1 VLKNLLALLVVLL
14 LGAAAAGAY
23 WKLVAQPEAQATTGG
38 HVAARGPVA
47 IEAAEVK
54 VAPVEQ
60 TTEAVGTLI
69 SNESV
74 VLKPE
79 VTGRVVDI
87 RFDEGQPVKA
97 GQVLVDL
104 DASVEK
110 AQLVQAEAQVAL
122 ATAELERAQEL
133 RRNSVGTQRALDEAQ
148 AQQRT
153 AAAAV
158 DLAKAHLAKLT
169 LTAPFD
175 GIAGLRKV
183 SVGDLVMPGAEIVNL
198 EQIQPLKVDFRV
210 PERFLSAL
218 FGKNGE
224 AQRIEVGV
232 DAFPDE
238 RFEGQVYAL
247 NPLLNEQG
255 RAIVIR
261 ARIDNPTATAT
272 GLPRLRPGLFARVT
286 LTLNQ
291 QAEALW
297 VPEEALV
304 PQGSQQVVYK
314 LAPGEQPDQLVARL
328 TPVRLGAR
336 HPGEVQIVDG
346 LARGDRVVTAGTL
359 KLRDGAP
366 VQVQSPVPTAS
377 GPAPAPAQG

>member
-1 VLKNLLALLVVLL
+1 MGRSAVEV
-14 LGAAAAGAY
+14 
-23 WKLVAQPEAQATTGG
+23 
-38 HVAARGPVA
+38 
-47 IEAAEVK
+47 AEVK

-60 TTEAVGTLI
+60 TTDAVGTLI
-69 SNESV
+69 SNKSV
-74 VLKPE
+74 TLKPE
-79 VTGRVVDI
+79 VTGRVVAI
-87 RFDEGQPVKA
+87 RFEEGQPVKA
-97 GQVLVDL
+97 GQVLIEL

-110 AQLVQAEAQVAL
+110 AEVVEAEAQLSL
-122 ATAELERAQEL
+122 ASAELERAQEL
-133 RRNSVGTQRALDEAQ
+133 RRNSVGTQRALDTAQ

-153 AAAAV
+153 ATAAL
-158 DLAKAHLAKLT
+158 DLAKARLAKLT
-169 LTAPFD
+169 LVAPFD

-210 PERFLSAL
+210 PERFLPAL
-218 FGKNGE
+218 FGRDGQT
-224 AQRIEVGV
+224 QRIEVGV

-238 RFEGQVYAL
+238 RFEGQVFAL
-247 NPLLNEQG
+247 NPLVNEQG
-255 RAIVIR
+255 RAIVVR
-261 ARIDNPTATAT
+261 ARIDNPNSPAT
-272 GLPRLRPGLFARVT
+272 GRPRLRPGLFARVT
-286 LTLNQ
+286 VTLNQ

-304 PQGSQQVVYK
+304 PQGSQQVVFK
-314 LAPGEQPDQLVARL
+314 LAPGDQPDQLVARM

-359 KLRDGAP
+359 KVRDGTP
-366 VQVQSPVPTAS
+366 VQVQSPAPTAS

>member
-1 VLKNLLALLVVLL
+1 MLKNLLALFVVLL

-38 HVAARGPVA
+38 RVAARGPVGV
-47 IEAAEVK
+47 EVAEVK

-60 TTEAVGTLI
+60 TTDAVGTLI

-74 VLKPE
+74 TLKPE
-79 VTGRVVDI
+79 VTGRVVAI
-87 RFDEGQPVKA
+87 RFEEGQPVKA
-97 GQVLVDL
+97 GQVLIEL

-110 AQLVQAEAQVAL
+110 AEVVEAEAQLSL
-122 ATAELERAQEL
+122 ASAELERAQEL
-133 RRNSVGTQRALDEAQ
+133 RRNSVGTQRALDTAQ

-153 AAAAV
+153 ATAAL
-158 DLAKAHLAKLT
+158 DLAKARLAKLT
-169 LTAPFD
+169 LVAPFD

-210 PERFLSAL
+210 PERFLPAL
-218 FGKNGE
+218 FGRDGQT
-224 AQRIEVGV
+224 QRIEVGV

-238 RFEGQVYAL
+238 RFEGQVFAL
-247 NPLLNEQG
+247 NPLVNEQG
-255 RAIVIR
+255 RAIVVR
-261 ARIDNPTATAT
+261 ARIDNPNSPAT
-272 GLPRLRPGLFARVT
+272 GRPRLRPGLFARVT
-286 LTLNQ
+286 VTLNQ

-304 PQGSQQVVYK
+304 PQGSQQVVFK
-314 LAPGEQPDQLVARL
+314 LAPGDQPDQLVARM

-359 KLRDGAP
+359 KVRDGTP
-366 VQVQSPVPTAS
+366 VQVQSPAPTAS